1 MFLVSIC
8 FVSVGPALFHVTFF
22 FLLFFFAAAF
32 FSSQILYFPCYSS
45 DGRSELLLPLAVVWY
60 IFIPFVPF
68 PILFFLFFCYSTLA
82 LLISAF
88 AIAMSKQTIFS
99 LSVLPF
105 IYNFPFFFIFARL
118 LHEIYSKK
126 CE

>member
-45 DGRSELLLPLAVVWY
+45 DSRSELLFPLAVVWY
-60 IFIPFVPF
+60 KFIPFVPF

-105 IYNFPFFFIFARL
+105 IYNFPFFFHFCSLVA
-118 LHEIYSKK
+118 
-126 CE
+126 